1 MSYTIP
7 EIRESKSIPNVVAI
21 SGIEPEPIANFFLIL
36 ILKYAYVNIISIFCY
51 QTVIINILQ
60 TKYRCGYFLY
70 IRHYFPD
77 FLIILYTTKP
87 QKPKSLGL
95 ISSIY
100 SVIRYDYSMMEA
112 TVPDPTVR
120 PPSRIA
126 NLRPSSIAT
135 GWISSTVI
143 VT

>member
-1 MSYTIP
+1 M
-7 EIRESKSIPNVVAI
+7 
-21 SGIEPEPIANFFLIL
+21 
-36 ILKYAYVNIISIFCY
+36 FCY

-77 FLIILYTTKP
+77 FIIILYTTKP

-95 ISSIY
+95 YSHQY

-120 PPSRIA
+120 PPSRYQ
-126 NLRPSSIAT
+126 T
-135 GWISSTVI
+135 GILECLNGVFQFILSYKLPFFRRFHLVFKFFVI
-143 VT
+143 ILLSKILFPLY